1 MAEWGCVSFAGA
13 RFRLW
18 QSDVHGKSTSEA
30 AFDPYSFAHAF
41 VGSCQ
46 FLLVPPPGVW
56 AWEHAFLLN
65 LGLHA
70 AFEVVENTPPAIRW
84 CRSATVDKDYKGDT
98 VVNSL
103 GDLVTFAA
111 AYFLTFGVWLA
122 AGGFAAFVPV
132 GFLAVFCGFYCR
144 GGAPE

>member
-1 MAEWGCVSFAGA
+1 
-13 RFRLW
+13 
-18 QSDVHGKSTSEA
+18 
-30 AFDPYSFAHAF
+30 
-41 VGSCQ
+41 VGGCQ

-70 AFEVVENTPPAIRW
+70 AFEVVENTPPVIRW

-111 AYFLTFGVWLA
+111 ASRSACGLPPA
-122 AGGFAAFVPV
+122 ASPPSSPSSSSPSSAASTAARRSEAARAHS
-132 GFLAVFCGFYCR
+132 GST
-144 GGAPE
+144 GAF